1 MGQTC
6 GKASWERLVGKTR
19 GKNIDPLIH
28 AADCVTLLLPL
39 WRIEGKRPD
48 DMTSLI
54 ERALRSYLD
63 QVKAE
68 RQSSASNFSLT
79 DW

>member
-1 MGQTC
+1 MRYQPL
-6 GKASWERLVGKTR
+6 RLSDPDETWRATNVR
-19 GKNIDPLIH
+19 LPSELYDEAVIAIRDNI
-28 AADCVTLLLPL
+28 
-39 WRIEGKRPD
+39 IEGKRPD

>member
-1 MGQTC
+1 MRYQPLGLSNPDETWR
-6 GKASWERLVGKTR
+6 ATNVRLPSELYDEAVITIR
-19 GKNIDPLIH
+19 DNI
-28 AADCVTLLLPL
+28 
-39 WRIEGKRPD
+39 IEGKRPD
-48 DMTSLI
+48 DMNSLI

-68 RQSSASNFSLT
+68 RQSSASSFSLT